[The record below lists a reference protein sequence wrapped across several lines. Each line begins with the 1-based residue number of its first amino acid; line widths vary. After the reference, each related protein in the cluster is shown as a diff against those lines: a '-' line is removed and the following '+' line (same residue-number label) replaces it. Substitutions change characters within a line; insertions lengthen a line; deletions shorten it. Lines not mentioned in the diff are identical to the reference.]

1 MLTIIEGESSTWTI
15 VVVDDE
21 LRIYMREEPGQ
32 WRGLTLSD
40 SDAVDQ
46 ERSLMLE
53 ELYLQRSDES
63 DDGAEP
69 DSDDAEDFGDEDSE
83 PDDIEDSDEEED
95 EEEEEEEEEEKPSR
109 RRSRT
114 PTSRA
119 GGSRSRK

>member
-95 EEEEEEEEEEKPSR
+95 EEEEEEEV
-109 RRSRT
+109 
-114 PTSRA
+114 
-119 GGSRSRK
+119 